1 MGSATLKHQDSIDSN
16 SGFRGRS
23 KTMSDGKGGTDSEEG
38 GAGSGGGHPHH
49 REVIGSATMPRA
61 KGVLG
66 NTPNHLTLSTT
77 STISAGSTGSAAKL
91 IHASGTPGSRN
102 IAPPPVA
109 VVPEPS
115 EILI

>member
-1 MGSATLKHQDSIDSN
+1 
-16 SGFRGRS
+16 
-23 KTMSDGKGGTDSEEG
+23 MSDGKGGTDSEEG